1 MWYPPRQNE
10 NDAAV
15 DEIRPVTSLLE
26 SNIMAVDETV
36 TRPVDGGSLWK
47 NWHLIDGQWSE
58 VKSHPIPSSSPPP
71 SSNDD
76 NRLRYLINNNWHLI
90 PKDIASKSRRQHIQ
104 GVEVRKLGKDHFLS
118 GEHGLFS
125 TRKFSKFDIIGE
137 YTGMVVGSTVNGHY
151 VAALEDTTH
160 EASLGV
166 DAQNSG
172 NEMRFINSHLNIS
185 FSANVTMRT
194 AYVNSYPHILLVCTQ
209 DVEPGD
215 ELLLVRVYKLLFSLY
230 F

>member
-1 MWYPPRQNE
+1 MWYPPRP
-10 NDAAV
+10 NDDASV
-15 DEIRPVTSLLE
+15 FDEIRPATSFTE
-26 SNIMAVDETV
+26 SKLMVLDETA
-36 TRPVDGGSLWK
+36 TTCTLDGGSLWK
-47 NWHLIDGQWSE
+47 NWHVNDE
-58 VKSHPIPSSSPPP
+58 HCNDMKNNPPVIK
-71 SSNDD
+71 DD
-76 NRLRYLINNNWHLI
+76 RLNYLISNNWHLI
-90 PKDIASKSRRQHIQ
+90 PKNIASSSRRQYIH
-104 GVEVRKLGKDHFLS
+104 GVEVRKLGKDHFLC

-166 DAQNSG
+166 DAQKCG

-209 DVEPGD
+209 DIEPGD
-215 ELLLVRVYKLLFSLY
+215 ELLLVISNMNVLLSFLFTAEY
-230 F
+230 